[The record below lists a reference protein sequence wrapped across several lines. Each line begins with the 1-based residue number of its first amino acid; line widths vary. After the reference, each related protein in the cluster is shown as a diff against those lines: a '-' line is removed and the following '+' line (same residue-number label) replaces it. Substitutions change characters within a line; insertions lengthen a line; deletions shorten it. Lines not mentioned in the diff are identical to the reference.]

1 MMRRRKYYKKKNYL
15 LMLFSCFLLII
26 IGFLMKVSVV
36 GASAEDSDRYK
47 YYTSVYVDRDVSLW
61 TVSQEYMTEEYA
73 DIQAYIDEVKA
84 INHMTDDELEYGTT
98 ICVPYYSDEFKQ

>member
-1 MMRRRKYYKKKNYL
+1 MRRRKYYRKKKRL
-15 LMLFSCFLLII
+15 FTVFSCFLLMMV
-26 IGFLMKVSVV
+26 GFLAKVSTVD
-36 GASAEDSDRYK
+36 ASAEYSDRYK

-61 TVSQEYMTEEYA
+61 AVSQEYMTEEYA

>member
-1 MMRRRKYYKKKNYL
+1 MM
-15 LMLFSCFLLII
+15 
-26 IGFLMKVSVV
+26 IGFLARVSIVD
-36 GASAEDSDRYK
+36 ASAEDSDRYK

-61 TVSQEYMTEEYA
+61 TVSQKYMTEEYA
-73 DIQAYIDEVKA
+73 DIQAYMDEVKA